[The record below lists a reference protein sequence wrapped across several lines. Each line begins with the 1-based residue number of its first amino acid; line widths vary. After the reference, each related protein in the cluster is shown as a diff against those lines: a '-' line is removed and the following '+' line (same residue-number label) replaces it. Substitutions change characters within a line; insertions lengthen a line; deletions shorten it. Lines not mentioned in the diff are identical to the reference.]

1 LSALLYF
8 YKILTFSK
16 ILYIIKIVKGILP
29 WFQKK
34 YGKEEQ
40 SVGKESLGKA
50 FDLKKRTI

>member
-1 LSALLYF
+1 
-8 YKILTFSK
+8 LTFSK